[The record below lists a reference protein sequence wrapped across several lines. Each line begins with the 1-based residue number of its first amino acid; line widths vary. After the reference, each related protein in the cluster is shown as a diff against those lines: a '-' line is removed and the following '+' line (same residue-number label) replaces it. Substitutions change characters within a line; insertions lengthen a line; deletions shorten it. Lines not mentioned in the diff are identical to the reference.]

1 MSYESH
7 AEPIKIGICY
17 DFKLPD
23 DYPEY
28 KRNDFDWP
36 LEMVFR
42 EAYENGVIDR
52 PVQIIAREIEGLP
65 KGSFKAVV
73 DAFAELVDEGCV
85 LIYGPFITD
94 NSEPMR
100 EEIETRFKVP
110 VISNTGSE
118 NFLGHWTFS
127 LPQGS
132 MADEPVFWAH
142 MIARRGLKTV
152 GIVQEQS
159 LIGNH
164 YVANFRKACNDYG
177 INITAHEMIPQT
189 AQDVRDAVLRLHQA
203 RPDALVHAG
212 FGFGVLHVNPVLN
225 ELNWDPPRFMS
236 TAFQNAW
243 INQALWD
250 AIMGWTGVDNYD
262 EGNKVGQAFLDRYE
276 KHYGRRP
283 EYCVSVM
290 NHDFANVIVH
300 AIADARPLTPKGIRD
315 AIERIKMLPAAGGA
329 PGTRISFGNYLHRG
343 WVGAS
348 YLVARKLDA
357 DGVNSHLVERFGED

>member
-52 PVQIIAREIEGLP
+52 PVQIIVREIEGLP

-85 LIYGPFITD
+85 LVYGPFITD

-132 MADEPVFWAH
+132 MTDEPVFWAH

-164 YVANFRKACNDYG
+164 YVANFRKACETYG
-177 INITAHEMIPQT
+177 IQITAHEMIPQT
-189 AQDVRDAVLRLHQA
+189 AQDVRDAVVRLHQA
-203 RPDALVHAG
+203 QPDALVHAG
-212 FGFGVLHVNPVLN
+212 FGFGVLHVNPVLK
-225 ELNWDPPRFMS
+225 ELDWDPPRFMS

-243 INQALWD
+243 INQAMWD
-250 AIMGWTGVDNYD
+250 AILGWTGCDNYD
-262 EGNKVGQAFLDRYE
+262 EGNKIGQDFLDRYE

-343 WVGAS
+343 WAGTS
-348 YLVARKLDA
+348 YLVARQLDP

>member
-7 AEPIKIGICY
+7 AEPIRIGVCF
-17 DFKLPD
+17 DFKLPG
-23 DYPEY
+23 DYPEE
-28 KRNDFDWP
+28 KRNDFNYP
-36 LEMVFR
+36 LELVFR
-42 EAYENGVIDR
+42 EAYESGLIDR
-52 PVQIIAREIEGLP
+52 PIEIVTREIEGLP
-65 KGSFKAVV
+65 KGSFKHVV
-73 DAFAELVDEGCV
+73 DGFAELVEEGCV
-85 LIYGPFITD
+85 LVYGPFITD
-94 NSEPMR
+94 NSEPLR

-132 MADEPVFWAH
+132 MADEPVLWAQ
-142 MIARRGLKTV
+142 MIARRGLSTV

-159 LIGNH
+159 LIGEH
-164 YVANFRKACNDYG
+164 YVANFRKACKSYG
-177 INITAHEMIPQT
+177 LSIIAQEIIPQT
-189 AQDVRDAVLRLHQA
+189 AQDVRDAVVRLHEA

-212 FGFGVLHVNPVLN
+212 FGFGVLHVNPALKD
-225 ELNWDPPRFMS
+225 LDWDPPRFMG

-243 INQALWD
+243 LSPALWD
-250 AIMGWTGVDNYD
+250 AILGWTGCDNYD

-276 KHYGRRP
+276 AHHGRRP

-290 NHDFANVIVH
+290 NHDFANVIVQ

-343 WVGAS
+343 WAGTS
-348 YLVARKLDA
+348 YLVARKLDP
-357 DGVNSHLVERFGED
+357 DGVNSQLVERFGD